1 MTPAVSSN
9 NVDLQKLGLSPDH
22 NCISASGYGEK
33 VLLARYPV
41 NMLLLSA
48 AKSVGRRWGE
58 TTHLAEPSMKHC
70 GPVRA
75 IAIPSAMIRVV
86 KLS

>member
-1 MTPAVSSN
+1 VTPAVSSN

-41 NMLLLSA
+41 SMLSRLLPSLLE
-48 AKSVGRRWGE
+48 GDGE
-58 TTHLAEPSMKHC
+58 RPRHLAEPSMKHW